1 MFKPEGNSTA
11 PFPTPP
17 HKLNFTFTFKDYM
30 TNVFRAVRALSNI
43 EEADYMLS
51 LAGDF
56 NYIEF
61 IANSKSGQFF
71 FYSHDGKYMIKTQS
85 KEESKLLR
93 RIMPLYI
100 QHLTRHPDSLLV
112 RFYGM
117 HRVKMK
123 SLRSKTYFVIMS
135 SVFNT
140 PKPIAIKYD
149 LKGSTVGRLTSPED
163 CRAGAVQKDLNLM
176 ESGNKVRLGE
186 PNIDIFH
193 ETLKA
198 DVTFLKE
205 LHIMDYSLLLGIHHS
220 NPNSPNNRRSAAMRR
235 RSSGVVLSSVRH
247 FLNSVLVNCLSL
259 LSVEIVSAP
268 SIPVITAE

>member
-1 MFKPEGNSTA
+1 VFSA
-11 PFPTPP
+11 Q
-17 HKLNFTFTFKDYM
+17 DYM

-43 EEADYMLS
+43 DEADYMLS

-100 QHLTRHPDSLLV
+100 QHLTNHPDSLLV

-140 PKPIAIKYD
+140 PRPITVKFD

-176 ESGNKVRLGE
+176 ESGMLSSPSSIVLFSDETPFPRR
-186 PNIDIFH
+186 H
-193 ETLKA
+193 E
-198 DVTFLKE
+198 
-205 LHIMDYSLLLGIHHS
+205 
-220 NPNSPNNRRSAAMRR
+220 NPARR
-235 RSSGVVLSSVRH
+235 REH
-247 FLNSVLVNCLSL
+247 
-259 LSVEIVSAP
+259 
-268 SIPVITAE
+268 

>member
-1 MFKPEGNSTA
+1 
-11 PFPTPP
+11 
-17 HKLNFTFTFKDYM
+17 M

-43 EEADYMLS
+43 DEADYMLS

-93 RIMPLYI
+93 RIMPGYM
-100 QHLTRHPDSLLV
+100 QHLSKHPDSLLV

-140 PKPIAIKYD
+140 SKSIAVKYD

-163 CRAGAVQKDLNLM
+163 CRAGAVQKDINLM
-176 ESGNKVRLGE
+176 ESGEKRE
-186 PNIDIFH
+186 KR
-193 ETLKA
+193 ETIL
-198 DVTFLKE
+198 VFSNSFSNCFSFFSFLF
-205 LHIMDYSLLLGIHHS
+205 LS
-220 NPNSPNNRRSAAMRR
+220 NPTINRKQNSIGS
-235 RSSGVVLSSVRH
+235 
-247 FLNSVLVNCLSL
+247 
-259 LSVEIVSAP
+259 
-268 SIPVITAE
+268 